1 MVHIH
6 SKEYMSSINSMT
18 SITFPM
24 REKKP
29 QQKGNYLLDE
39 ITPNTLK
46 LKMKEN
52 NYELSDRLKN
62 DPSWE
67 SFVWNGVMLT
77 SPLMALRGAESIKYL
92 PDGQKTKDPEK
103 FKIAKGLY
111 DNEPIFI
118 ADVVNEV
125 NLYLGS
131 LGKKT
136 ITDQSVLSNLK
147 KAAKYL
153 HTAYNLVLRPDSSN
167 MTVTLL
173 DAKATNDEI
182 AKWYDQMNTRLEKI
196 IDLANHAKNS
206 DFKDLPILPKAKQ
219 KFLKVNEAF
228 ESAVGA
234 NDE

>member
-1 MVHIH
+1 LLHLCFREKMF
-6 SKEYMSSINSMT
+6 SIYPMT

>member
-6 SKEYMSSINSMT
+6 SKEYMSSINPMT

>member
-1 MVHIH
+1 MSLIH
-6 SKEYMSSINSMT
+6 SMT

-29 QQKGNYLLDE
+29 QQIGNYLLDE
-39 ITPNTLK
+39 ITPKTLK
-46 LKMKEN
+46 LKMQQNKH
-52 NYELSDRLKN
+52 ELSDRLKN

-67 SFVWNGVMLT
+67 YFVWNGVMLT

-92 PDGQKTKDPEK
+92 PDGQKTKDPEAK
-103 FKIAKGLY
+103 NAKGLY
-111 DNEPIFI
+111 DNKSIRI

-125 NLYLGS
+125 NIYLTS

-173 DAKATNDEI
+173 SADATNDEI
-182 AKWYDQMNTRLEKI
+182 EKWYNQMESRLEKI

-206 DFKDLPILPKAKQ
+206 DFKELPALPVAQQ
-219 KFLKVNEAF
+219 KFLKLNEAF
-228 ESAVGA
+228 KPVTGA

>member
-1 MVHIH
+1 MHIH
-6 SKEYMSSINSMT
+6 SEEYMSLIYSMT

-46 LKMKEN
+46 LKMKKN

-77 SPLMALRGAESIKYL
+77 SPLMALRAAESIKYK
-92 PDGQKTKDPEK
+92 PNGEKTKDPDIEN
-103 FKIAKGLY
+103 AKGLY
-111 DNEPIFI
+111 DNKPIFI

-173 DAKATNDEI
+173 NAKATNDEI

-219 KFLKVNEAF
+219 KFLQVNEAF
-228 ESAVGA
+228 KLATGN

>member
-1 MVHIH
+1 
-6 SKEYMSSINSMT
+6 MSSINPMT

>member
-1 MVHIH
+1 MFLI
-6 SKEYMSSINSMT
+6 YSMT

-29 QQKGNYLLDE
+29 QQIGNYLLDE
-39 ITPNTLK
+39 ITPKTLK
-46 LKMKEN
+46 LKMQQNKH
-52 NYELSDRLKN
+52 ELSDRLKN

-67 SFVWNGVMLT
+67 SFVWNGVLLT

-92 PDGQKTKDPEK
+92 SNGEKTKDPEK

-111 DNEPIFI
+111 DNQPIFI

-131 LGKKT
+131 LGKKP

-167 MTVTLL
+167 MTVRLL
-173 DAKATNDEI
+173 NAKATNDEI
-182 AKWYDQMNTRLEKI
+182 KKWYDQMNTRLEKI

-219 KFLKVNEAF
+219 KFLQVNEAF
-228 ESAVGA
+228 KSVTG
-234 NDE
+234 NDNE

>member
-1 MVHIH
+1 MF
-6 SKEYMSSINSMT
+6 SIYPMT

-125 NLYLGS
+125 NFYLGS